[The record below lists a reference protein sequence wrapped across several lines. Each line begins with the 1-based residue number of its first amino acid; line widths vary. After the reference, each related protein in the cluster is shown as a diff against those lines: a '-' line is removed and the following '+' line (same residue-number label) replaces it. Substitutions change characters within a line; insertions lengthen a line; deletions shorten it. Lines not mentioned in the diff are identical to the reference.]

1 MKTIE
6 KTFKRRDQIKH
17 VPVLVRTEH
26 AGVWFGTIHHKK
38 GREIILK
45 NAIRI
50 WYWWAAKSIS
60 LSAVAI
66 YGINQE
72 KVELPPPFPGF
83 GLRLLKFFLAM
94 PLPLKASRNARMP
107 RLVLRVQLMFY
118 MDGEMVMVMM
128 PGAFLADLEDVRLM
142 KIMGVMG
149 TGIQAKKENRELE
162 PEAALTQVA
171 VMGRANMNQGQSVY
185 LSSNILEIIF

>member
-72 KVELPPPFPGF
+72 KSRIAPTLPWVWIEAIEILPCNAIAAKSIQECPYAEARPESPAYVLYGWGDGDGDDAGSLSG
-83 GLRLLKFFLAM
+83 GLGGRSL
-94 PLPLKASRNARMP
+94 NEN
-107 RLVLRVQLMFY
+107 Y
-118 MDGEMVMVMM
+118 GGDGDGHTSEE
-128 PGAFLADLEDVRLM
+128 GEQ
-142 KIMGVMG
+142 G
-149 TGIQAKKENRELE
+149 TGSGSGSDPGRRDGACKYESGTVSL
-162 PEAALTQVA
+162 PE
-171 VMGRANMNQGQSVY
+171 
-185 LSSNILEIIF
+185 F

>member
-1 MKTIE
+1 
-6 KTFKRRDQIKH
+6 
-17 VPVLVRTEH
+17 
-26 AGVWFGTIHHKK
+26 
-38 GREIILK
+38 
-45 NAIRI
+45 
-50 WYWWAAKSIS
+50 
-60 LSAVAI
+60 
-66 YGINQE
+66 
-72 KVELPPPFPGF
+72 
-83 GLRLLKFFLAM
+83 
-94 PLPLKASRNARMP
+94 MP

-149 TGIQAKKENRELE
+149 TGIQAKKENMELE

>member
-1 MKTIE
+1 MP
-6 KTFKRRDQIKH
+6 F
-17 VPVLVRTEH
+17 V
-26 AGVWFGTIHHKK
+26 
-38 GREIILK
+38 
-45 NAIRI
+45 
-50 WYWWAAKSIS
+50 
-60 LSAVAI
+60 
-66 YGINQE
+66 YGIGGPLKVSVCPPWPSTE
-72 KVELPPPFPGF
+72 LIRKKVELPPPFPGF